1 MIFFKSVLSVIVLIV
16 FTSCSA
22 TKPITSVCNC
32 DLEPEKG
39 NCRAMIAKYYYD
51 TEKEKCNE
59 FSWGGCDGVVPFETL
74 EACKECECS
83 K

>member
-39 NCRAMIAKYYYD
+39 SCRAMIAKYYYD
-51 TEKEKCNE
+51 KEEAKCKE
-59 FSWGGCDGVVPFETL
+59 EVRGRL
-74 EACKECECS
+74 EAKKS
-83 K
+83 

>member
-1 MIFFKSVLSVIVLIV
+1 MMFFKYVFSVILPIV

-22 TKPITSVCNC
+22 TKPITSACNC

-51 TEKEKCNE
+51 KEEGKCKE
-59 FSWGGCDGVVPFETL
+59 FIWGGCDGVVPFETL
-74 EACKECECS
+74 EACKECECT